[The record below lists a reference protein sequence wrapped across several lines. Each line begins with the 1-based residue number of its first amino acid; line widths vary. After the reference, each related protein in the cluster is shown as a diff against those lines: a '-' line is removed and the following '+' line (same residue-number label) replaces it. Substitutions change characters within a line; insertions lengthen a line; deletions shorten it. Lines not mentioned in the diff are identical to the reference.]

1 MMLAKVCVIGSL
13 MQLIGSTSRHIPLS
27 SIKTHLS
34 PEGYRGNFWMNW
46 QYNSRNFFSIRRR
59 FIYPL
64 ISVAVALSLFLGT
77 GKPSQALDFLP
88 LLIRGVQVFQ
98 LSNISSQQEFQL
110 GQQMNQQIL
119 GGEIRL
125 SRNSEINRY
134 VQNIGQ
140 RLVPF
145 TDRPNL
151 KYTFQVVDEDSI
163 NAFATTGGFVYV
175 HTGLIKAADNEA
187 ELASVIAHEIGHI
200 GGKHLL
206 SQMRQQAIASGIA
219 TAAGVDRNQIVGLGV
234 NLALNLPRSRQDEF
248 DADRRGLRTLGRA
261 GYAQSAMVSFMQ
273 KLQRNSRGST
283 PAFLSTHPGAGDRVR
298 TLEKLIRA
306 QPTNG
311 NAGLD
316 TATYR
321 ANTRSLR

>member
-1 MMLAKVCVIGSL
+1 MLVKVCVTGSL
-13 MQLIGSTSRHIPLS
+13 DATYRLYLPSLPLR
-27 SIKTHLS
+27 SIKIYLS
-34 PEGYRGNFWMNW
+34 PEGYRGNFEMNW
-46 QYNSRNFFSIRRR
+46 LYSSRNLFSVRRR

-64 ISVAVALSLFLGT
+64 ISVTVALSLFLGT
-77 GKPSQALDFLP
+77 VLPSQALDFLP

-98 LSNISSQQEFQL
+98 LSNVSSKQEFEL

-119 GGEIRL
+119 SSQVRL

-134 VQNIGQ
+134 VENIGQ

-151 KYTFQVVDEDSI
+151 KYTFQVVDEDGI
-163 NAFATTGGFVYV
+163 NAFATTGGFVYI
-175 HTGLIKAADNEA
+175 HEGLIKAADNEA

-206 SQMRQQAIASGIA
+206 SQMRQQAIASGLA

-234 NLALNLPRSRQDEF
+234 NLALNLPRSRQDEY
-248 DADRRGLRTLGRA
+248 DADRRGLRTLSRA

-273 KLQRNSRGST
+273 KLQKNSRGST
-283 PAFLSTHPGAGDRVR
+283 PAFLSTHPGAGERVVALR
-298 TLEKLIRA
+298 KLIA
-306 QPTNG
+306 SQPTNA

-316 TATYR
+316 STTYR